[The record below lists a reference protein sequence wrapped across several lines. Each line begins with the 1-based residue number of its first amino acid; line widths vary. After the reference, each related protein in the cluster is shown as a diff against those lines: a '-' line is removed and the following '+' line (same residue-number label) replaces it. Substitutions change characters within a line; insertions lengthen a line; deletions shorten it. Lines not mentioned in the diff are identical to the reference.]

1 MEQFVEVNSGRRG
14 FLLELQ
20 HRVVEIP
27 SSQIAIR
34 KIWSRHV
41 VYQVTFQSVTPTDNP
56 KHFDTEWG
64 RIVGPTTN
72 ERADQAVVGL
82 SHLLGK
88 YLNLLRGEDDDF
100 SASYP
105 TIVLQRIRHVYRY
118 KIRRKRRSKE
128 EI

>member
-1 MEQFVEVNSGRRG
+1 LEQARGVSGD
-14 FLLELQ
+14 FLKCDPN
-20 HRVVEIP
+20 R
-27 SSQIAIR
+27 
-34 KIWSRHV
+34 
-41 VYQVTFQSVTPTDNP
+41 QS

-88 YLNLLRGEDDDF
+88 GLNLLRGEDDGF
-100 SASYP
+100 STSYP
-105 TIVLQRIRHVYRY
+105 TIVLRRIRDVYRY

-128 EI
+128 ER